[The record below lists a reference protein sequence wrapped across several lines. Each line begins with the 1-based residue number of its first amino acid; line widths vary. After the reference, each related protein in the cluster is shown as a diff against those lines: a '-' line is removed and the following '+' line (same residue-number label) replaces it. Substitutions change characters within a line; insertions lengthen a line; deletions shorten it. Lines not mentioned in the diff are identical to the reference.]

1 MWILACIIGRHAH
14 MAQHVDDACLDFIA
28 IRGQPQHMQGF
39 GDEPGHAPARIQ
51 AGVGVLEDHLAAAAQ
66 GQPLLGRQA
75 CSITTPAIDALEGD
89 ASAVR
94 FQQARHHAGNGGL
107 ARTGLTDQT
116 EGAAARDGEAHIV
129 DGLQDARGLT
139 REQALQPAGRQIEA
153 TGEVLDGEQR
163 RAGIR
168 LLGVISG

>member
-1 MWILACIIGRHAH
+1 
-14 MAQHVDDACLDFIA
+14 MAQHVDDACLDFIV
-28 IRGQPQHMQGF
+28 IRGQPQHVQGL
-39 GDEPGHAPARIQ
+39 GDEPGHTPARIQ
-51 AGVGVLEDHLAAAAQ
+51 AGVGILEDHLAAAAQ